1 MWDKEERQQSFAEQE
16 VYAWGIGSNR
26 RLEEIAGLLDWR
38 AIERQLREVYAA
50 SEGRPAYRPL
60 LMFQA
65 LLLQQWYQ
73 LSDPGLEE
81 ALLDRISF
89 RRFVGL
95 GLKQQVPDHST
106 ISRFRAQL
114 SRRGLGE
121 RLMAE
126 VNRQLEAKHLIL
138 KHGTIVDATVVAA
151 AVNPPAGPK
160 GTVAPG
166 TKAPQDPDAEWS
178 TRKDGSVRHYHF
190 GYKAHV
196 AVDAG
201 SGLVRKAILTGAKTN
216 ESVVAD
222 DLICGDEQ
230 CVYGDKAY
238 DSVAR
243 RELLARLG
251 IADGIMRRAWWGTAR
266 NPSPELVARNRSL
279 TRTRFAVE
287 RSFAWMKRWYGY
299 RRMRYRGLVRNRL
312 QLHLMCIALNL
323 RRALALR
330 AA

>member
-1 MWDKEERQQSFAEQE
+1 MWRKEERQQSFAEQE
-16 VYAWGIGSNR
+16 VYASMGSNQ
-26 RLEEIAGLLDWR
+26 RLEEIAGLLDWE

-50 SEGRPAYRPL
+50 GEGRPAYRPL
-60 LMFQA
+60 QMFKA
-65 LLLQQWYQ
+65 LVLQQWYQ

-81 ALLDRISF
+81 ALLDRFSF

-95 GLKQQVPDHST
+95 GFKQRVPDHST
-106 ISRFRAQL
+106 LSRFRAQL
-114 SRRGLGE
+114 SRGGLGE

-126 VNRQLEAKHLIL
+126 VNCQLEAQQLIL
-138 KHGTIVDATVVAA
+138 KHGTIIDATVVQA
-151 AVNPPAGPK
+151 AVNPPSGPK

-166 TKAPQDPDAEWS
+166 TKAPEDPDAEWS

-216 ESVVAD
+216 ETVVAD

-266 NPSPELVARNRSL
+266 NPDPELVARNRSL

-299 RRMRYRGLVRNRL
+299 RRVRYRGLVRNGL

>member
-1 MWDKEERQQSFAEQE
+1 MWRKEERQQSFAEQE
-16 VYAWGIGSNR
+16 VYASMGSNQ
-26 RLEEIAGLLDWR
+26 RLEEIAGLLDWE
-38 AIERQLREVYAA
+38 AIERQLGEVYAA
-50 SEGRPAYRPL
+50 GEGRPAYRPL
-60 LMFQA
+60 QMFKA
-65 LLLQQWYQ
+65 LVLQQWYQ

-81 ALLDRISF
+81 ALLDRFSF

-95 GLKQQVPDHST
+95 GFKQRVPDHST
-106 ISRFRAQL
+106 LSRFRAQL
-114 SRRGLGE
+114 SRGGLGE

-126 VNRQLEAKHLIL
+126 VNCQLEAQQLIL
-138 KHGTIVDATVVAA
+138 KHGTIIDATVVQA
-151 AVNPPAGPK
+151 AVNPPSGPK

-166 TKAPQDPDAEWS
+166 TKAPEDPDAEWS

-216 ESVVAD
+216 ETVVAD

-266 NPSPELVARNRSL
+266 NPDPELVARNR
-279 TRTRFAVE
+279 V
-287 RSFAWMKRWYGY
+287 
-299 RRMRYRGLVRNRL
+299 
-312 QLHLMCIALNL
+312 
-323 RRALALR
+323 
-330 AA
+330 

>member
-1 MWDKEERQQSFAEQE
+1 MWSKEERQGSFAEHE
-16 VYAWGIGSNR
+16 IYGGEGGNR
-26 RLEEIAGLLDWR
+26 RLEKLAGLLDWG
-38 AIERQLREVYAA
+38 AIERQLGEVYAA

-60 LMFQA
+60 QMFKA
-65 LLLQQWYQ
+65 LVLQQWYQ

-81 ALLDRISF
+81 ALLDRFSF

-95 GLKQQVPDHST
+95 RYKQRVPDHST

-121 RLMAE
+121 QLMAE
-126 VNRQLEAKHLIL
+126 VNRQLSAQGLIL
-138 KHGTIVDATVVAA
+138 KQGTIIDATVVQA
-151 AVNPPAGPK
+151 AVNPPSGPK
-160 GTVAPG
+160 GTVSPG
-166 TKAPQDPDAEWS
+166 TKAPQDSDAEWS
-178 TRKDGSVRHYHF
+178 TRKDGSKRHYHF

-196 AVDAG
+196 GVDAG

-251 IADGIMRRAWWGTAR
+251 IADGIMRRARWGTAR
-266 NPSPELVARNRSL
+266 NPDPELVARNRSL

-299 RRMRYRGLVRNRL
+299 RRVRYRGLARNAL
-312 QLHLMCIALNL
+312 QLHLICVALNL
-323 RRALALR
+323 RRALTLR

>member
-1 MWDKEERQQSFAEQE
+1 MWRKEERQQSFAEQE
-16 VYAWGIGSNR
+16 VYGGVGSNR

-38 AIERQLREVYAA
+38 AIERELGAVYAA
-50 SEGRPAYRPL
+50 GEGRPAYRPL
-60 LMFQA
+60 LMFKA

-81 ALLDRISF
+81 ALLDRLSF

-95 GLKQQVPDHST
+95 GLRQQVPDHST
-106 ISRFRAQL
+106 MSRFRAQL
-114 SRRGLGE
+114 SRHGLGE

-126 VNRQLEAKHLIL
+126 VNRQLEAQRLIL
-138 KHGTIVDATVVAA
+138 KQGTIVDATVVAA

-166 TKAPQDPDAEWS
+166 TGAAQDPDAQWS
-178 TRKDGSVRHYHF
+178 TRKDGGQRHYHF

-196 AVDAG
+196 GVDAG
-201 SGLVRKAILTGAKTN
+201 SGLVRKAILTGGKTN
-216 ESVVAD
+216 ESVVGDA
-222 DLICGDEQ
+222 LICGDEQ

-238 DSVAR
+238 DSGPR
-243 RELLARLG
+243 RVLLARLG
-251 IADGIMRRAWWGTAR
+251 IADGIMRRAAWGTAR
-266 NPSPELVARNRSL
+266 NADPQLVARNRSL

-287 RSFAWMKRWYGY
+287 RTFAWMKRWYGY
-299 RRMRYRGLVRNRL
+299 KRVRYRGLARNAL
-312 QLHLMCIALNL
+312 QLHLICIALNL
-323 RRALALR
+323 RRALTLR